1 MRWHIKQKKKVYNP
15 VHGVTAHVNHP
26 IFDRCT
32 LYLQEVNGVPYGLA
46 VIQQRID
53 RKKRTYWEEIDSWLV
68 DEIFEHPG
76 FQDYF
81 KKRAKPRDDWGE
93 SFHYPT
99 VTVRQIMWALKMKP
113 LTKQRWE
120 TTFDRK
126 EI

>member
-1 MRWHIKQKKKVYNP
+1 MRWHSVKKKKIYNP
-15 VHGVTAHVNHP
+15 VHGETAHVNHP

-32 LYLQEVNGVPYGLA
+32 LYTKEINGVTYGLA
-46 VIQQRID
+46 VIQQRMD

-68 DEIFEHPG
+68 DDIFEHPG
-76 FQDYF
+76 FDDYF
-81 KKRAKPRDDWGE
+81 ANRAAPLNEEG
-93 SFHYPT
+93 FYPT